1 MSITCDICK
10 KEFKYNY
17 LLLRHQQRKRPCKA
31 AGENLPQFTSVSL
44 TLPHFDSHNV
54 DEINDENLINNDDFK
69 NNDNRCKYCNLEISN
84 KNMKRHQRTKCEK
97 IPNYKRKLLIEKYN
111 NHKSSKKQL
120 VIHNNNTTNNNTN
133 NCNNTNNSN
142 NTTNNIN
149 NGVINKTEN
158 NITLKINPLGQEDL
172 SFLTEKDKLE
182 ILMKQFMGVP
192 ELIKR
197 IHDNPANNNFYLPN
211 VNKKIM
217 AFLNKE
223 NKLEYDHY
231 NDICSK
237 IIDENKDRFDDLF
250 HEFKNKVNSRI
261 RNKIRDVVLEHDT
274 NMKINEK
281 YTEDIRF
288 NIMSSSKEIKEK
300 IDKYIKE
307 IKENLKLGVDDE

>member
-1 MSITCDICK
+1 MPEYTCLNCDFKTNLKANYTRHLQTNKHK
-10 KEFKYNY
+10 KRLKG
-17 LLLRHQQRKRPCKA
+17 A
-31 AGENLPQFTSVSL
+31 ATNSHQFTPIY
-44 TLPHFDSHNV
+44 T
-54 DEINDENLINNDDFK
+54 NLHQNTPAQNNDINKETNYAIIEAK
-69 NNDNRCKYCNLEISN
+69 NNKKVCDFCGLEMNRNHLT
-84 KNMKRHQRTKCEK
+84 RHQRTKCEK

-120 VIHNNNTTNNNTN
+120 VIHNNNTTNSNNITNNTN
-133 NCNNTNNSN
+133 NNSHN
-142 NTTNNIN
+142 NTTNNIQQN
-149 NGVINKTEN
+149 N
-158 NITLKINPLGQEDL
+158 NITIKINPLGKEDL

-197 IHDNPANNNFYLPN
+197 IHDNPVNNNFYLPN

-217 AFLNKE
+217 AYLNKE

-261 RNKIRDVVLEHDT
+261 RDKIRDVVLEHDT

-307 IKENLKLGVDDE
+307 IKENLRLGIDDE

>member
-1 MSITCDICK
+1 MPEYTCLNCDFKTNLKANYTRHLQTNKHK
-10 KEFKYNY
+10 KRLKEADK
-17 LLLRHQQRKRPCKA
+17 
-31 AGENLPQFTSVSL
+31 NLHQFTSNTINLHQFTSN
-44 TLPHFDSHNV
+44 S
-54 DEINDENLINNDDFK
+54 INDEKGEKK
-69 NNDNRCKYCNLEISN
+69 NTIIESKYSKVKCVYCNLEII
-84 KNMKRHQRTKCEK
+84 KNNLSRHQRTKCEK

-111 NHKSSKKQL
+111 SHKSSKKQL
-120 VIHNNNTTNNNTN
+120 VIHNNNTTNSNNITNNTN
-133 NCNNTNNSN
+133 NNSHN
-142 NTTNNIN
+142 NTTNNIQQN
-149 NGVINKTEN
+149 N
-158 NITLKINPLGQEDL
+158 NITIKINPLGKEDL

-197 IHDNPANNNFYLPN
+197 IHDNPVNNNFYLPN

-217 AFLNKE
+217 AYLNKE

-261 RNKIRDVVLEHDT
+261 RDKIRDVVLEHDT

-307 IKENLKLGVDDE
+307 IKENLRLGIDDE

>member
-1 MSITCDICK
+1 MTITCDICK

-17 LLLRHQQRKRPCKA
+17 LLLRHQQRKRPCKPA
-31 AGENLPQFTSVSL
+31 EDIFHQIPPISTNFHQVPPTQ
-44 TLPHFDSHNV
+44 
-54 DEINDENLINNDDFK
+54 
-69 NNDNRCKYCNLEISN
+69 NNDNILDSNNTKLEVNSKKKVCKYCGLEMNNNHIA
-84 KNMKRHQRTKCEK
+84 RHQRTKCEK
-97 IPNYKRKLLIEKYN
+97 IPNYKRKILIEKYN

-261 RNKIRDVVLEHDT
+261 RNKIRDVVLDHDT